1 MTPPVGPLRARRAD
15 DTIRTMR
22 AARLVIGAV
31 VVLAPGLI
39 LAPVW
44 QLGGL
49 GAGEDDVLYYYPART
64 FFHESLQAGQWPW
77 WNPWTGLGRPYLAD
91 PQTAFFYP
99 STWLFAAMS
108 PRWAYPASLWIHYSL
123 ALWGMYRLL
132 RAWGQDRRAALFG
145 GLAFAFSG
153 FLLAHR
159 AHFTMQH
166 AAAWTPWVLWRLLRF
181 VTPDEPAAP
190 EVPGRGAHR
199 GGPEAPATGD
209 PQSNPTPRL
218 RSGLVGPLTGV
229 VVVITLQALA
239 GHVQVAALT
248 GVGGLVFLLSRVRPS
263 VAAWS
268 RAAGR
273 WLLAYVGAAGLFAVQ
288 WFPTVDYVRLCTRV
302 ERTYADF
309 VENSWN
315 PVSAVGW
322 LLPMLFGQRTP
333 NLFDQPYWGPS
344 HQVEQFGYMGI
355 VPLLLA
361 VLALRRGWRYDA
373 RRRPWAFLAFFALL
387 LALGT
392 FGPICPLLYWLPGSS
407 LFRCPARALLLVNLA
422 VAALAAITLHD
433 LGATPTPD
441 RARLRASLLRWTRRP
456 VVVTVL
462 LVAVPVGLVVL
473 ATPLVPLDV
482 RAAARQAL
490 RPWNVAVWVPPLVI
504 FVSLWLLRHVAQRW
518 QQPQELA
525 WLAVLVAVDL
535 GVIGWTIDVP
545 AGARTPADLLT
556 PRRPAAWMDLVAGS
570 PHRLWVVTSRRGW
583 TPGEYVEPIE
593 KAVANTNVL
602 RGIVALPDYGPFQP
616 RGVVRRLGFHP
627 WGESWWTK
635 ELLADTGWMR
645 ACNVGWVLVC
655 DADVPAPADCDLALT
670 TDAGWRLYANPSA
683 GGWAFFADP
692 AQPGAVRYERQGPS
706 AFSVWVDTWPT
717 SRPTTAGVGAP
728 SPDPLLV
735 VSELA
740 LPGWSVTVDG
750 HPAEIEPAD
759 GWLLGVRIPPGRTV
773 RVDGSYR
780 PPGLRAGAA
789 VSLVSVGALGLACIG
804 EVVAAALTTLC
815 GAGRLQSGKPKED
828 RHARDRRRTDHHEGP
843 VH

>member
-1 MTPPVGPLRARRAD
+1 
-15 DTIRTMR
+15 MR
-22 AARLVIGAV
+22 AARLVIAVV
-31 VVLAPGLI
+31 VVLAPGLM
-39 LAPVW
+39 LTPVW

-64 FFHESLQAGQWPW
+64 FFHDTLQAGQWPW

-132 RAWGQDRRAALFG
+132 RAWGLDRRAALFG

-181 VTPDEPAAP
+181 ATPDDPA
-190 EVPGRGAHR
+190 VGAASR
-199 GGPEAPATGD
+199 C
-209 PQSNPTPRL
+209 SL
-218 RSGLVGPLTGV
+218 RHLTAAAA
-229 VVVITLQALA
+229 VIALQALA

-248 GVGGLVFLLSRVRPS
+248 GVGGLAFLLSRVRPGG
-263 VAAWS
+263 AAWS
-268 RAAGR
+268 RVAGR
-273 WLLAYVGAAGLFAVQ
+273 WLLAYATAAGLFAVQ
-288 WFPTVDYVRLCTRV
+288 WLPTADYVRLCTRV

-315 PVSAVGW
+315 PVSAIGW
-322 LLPMLFGQRTP
+322 LLPMFFGQRTP
-333 NLFDQPYWGPS
+333 NLFDQAYWGPS

-361 VLALRRGWRYDA
+361 VLALRRGWRHDA
-373 RRRPWAFLAFFALL
+373 RRRPWAVLALCGLL
-387 LALGT
+387 LALGQ
-392 FGPICPLLYWLPGSS
+392 FGPVCPLLYWLPGSS
-407 LFRCPARALLLVNLA
+407 LFRCPARAILLVNVA
-422 VAALAAITLHD
+422 AAALAAVTLHD
-433 LGATPTPD
+433 LGAAPTPG

-456 VVVTVL
+456 VVATL
-462 LVAVPVGLVVL
+462 PLVAVPVGLVAL
-473 ATPLVPLDV
+473 ATPLLPADL
-482 RAAARQAL
+482 RATALHAL
-490 RPWNVAVWVPPLVI
+490 RPGGAAVWVPVLVI
-504 FVSLWLLRHVAQRW
+504 LVSLLLLRHVARRW
-518 QQPQELA
+518 QQPQELT

-545 AGARTPADLLT
+545 TDARTPADLLT
-556 PRRPAAWMDLVAGS
+556 PRRPAGWMDRVAES

-583 TPGEYVEPIE
+583 TPGEYVEPVE

-616 RGVVRRLGFHP
+616 RSVVRRLGFHP
-627 WGESWWTK
+627 WGESWWVT
-635 ELLADTGWMR
+635 ELLADTSWMR

-655 DADVPAPADCDLALT
+655 DADVPAPADCDLVLT

-683 GGWAFFADP
+683 AGWAFFADP

-717 SRPTTAGVGAP
+717 SRPTTTAGVGAP
-728 SPDPLLV
+728 SPEPLLV

-750 HPAEIEPAD
+750 RPAEIEPAD
-759 GWLLGVRIPPGRTV
+759 GWLLAVRIPPGATV
-773 RVDGSYR
+773 RVDGVYR

-789 VSLVSVGALGLACIG
+789 VSLVSAGALGLACVG
-804 EVVAAALTTLC
+804 EVVGAALTTFC
-815 GAGRLQSGKPKED
+815 RARRLQSGRPKED
-828 RHARDRRRTDHHEGP
+828 RHARDRRRTHHHEGP